1 MFPFFFKVLVAV
13 RICSFSYVPCTRQ
26 SVLLTS
32 SMSQSSPVRQ
42 CASGRSSAVSRWW
55 SVTTTAGPTTWPAAS
70 CHSMTVESASLLR
83 PSSRQTDQVH
93 SFICIIAVICVAA
106 NFDPRQPNSGNC
118 SYVSVLFCI
127 FVFCFLFVF
136 VSPSQKWCWRWQRL
150 LKNLLKKA
158 QNPKRGGKI
167 LSK

>member
-1 MFPFFFKVLVAV
+1 MFPFYFKVLVAV

-93 SFICIIAVICVAA
+93 SFVCIIAVICVAA

-127 FVFCFLFVF
+127 FVCFCFTITKMMLTLT
-136 VSPSQKWCWRWQRL
+136 KII
-150 LKNLLKKA
+150 KK
-158 QNPKRGGKI
+158 
-167 LSK
+167 SF